1 MLHSQLESGIQGK
14 RDAHAADVASFAS
27 TKQAYETATAELVRA
42 EELLQSL
49 VTGLSADG
57 SGSDSK
63 DGAGGYHGQL
73 AEAKA
78 RASAAQTEGEGAK
91 VQIGL
96 LEKEIKEK
104 EPRARKAAK
113 EGEGLIGELAKARSE
128 RDALRASVAKMDW
141 DESRE
146 TTLLQRRDE
155 LQGQMSHLVQ
165 KRDILR
171 SRLAAV
177 DFAYSDPCPNFDR
190 SKVKGLVANLI
201 DLPADRFN
209 ASTALEISAGGRL
222 YNVVVEDE
230 KVGSSLLERG
240 QLRKRV
246 TIIPLNKISAFRMSA
261 EKLAA
266 AQRAAPGKVDLALS
280 LIGYPDEVSAAMA
293 FVFGDTIIAAD
304 KDAAQKV
311 TFNKNI
317 GVKSVTLEGDVYDP
331 SGTLSGGAAPSSSGI
346 IVKIQELK
354 EVEAQIAP
362 LRTELDQIQRSL
374 AEAKGAIESFRKA
387 KRQLDLKEH
396 QVSLLEQQTQ
406 GSNAAKILAEVEAA
420 KAQLA
425 ELKEVIVATKQK
437 QKQAADECKRLEKEM
452 ADFNNNKDS
461 KLKEIK
467 ADIAKR
473 KKQIAKESGSV
484 KERQRAIQTAELEI
498 QQFDADCEAAREE
511 VESADA
517 SVKRVGKELQQLL
530 RTFEEAQVSKS
541 KTSLSAFHQFTLG
554 PCVVAHS
561 KRSRV
566 DVERGAS
573 RLIRFRRRAQ

>member
-1 MLHSQLESGIQGK
+1 M
-14 RDAHAADVASFAS
+14 
-27 TKQAYETATAELVRA
+27 
-42 EELLQSL
+42 LQSL

-57 SGSDSK
+57 SASDTK

-113 EGEGLIGELAKARSE
+113 EGEGLVGELAKVRGE

-146 TTLLQRRDE
+146 TTLLQRRSE
-155 LQGQMSHLVQ
+155 LQEQMSQLVE
-165 KRDILR
+165 KRDVLR

-177 DFAYSDPCPNFDR
+177 DFAYSDPQPNFDR

-201 DLPADRFN
+201 DLPADRHN

-266 AQRAAPGKVDLALS
+266 AQKAAPGKVDLALS

-293 FVFGDTIIAAD
+293 YVFGDTIIAAD
-304 KDAAQKV
+304 KEAAQKV

-346 IVKIQELK
+346 IIKIQELK
-354 EVEAQIAP
+354 QVEAQIAP
-362 LRTELDQIQRSL
+362 LRAELDQIQRQL
-374 AEAKGAIESFRKA
+374 AEAKGAIDSFRKA

-406 GSNAAKILAEVEAA
+406 GSNAAKIMAEVEAA
-420 KAQLA
+420 KTELAQ
-425 ELKEVIVATKQK
+425 LKEVIVATKQK

-452 ADFNNNKDS
+452 ADFNDNKDS

-498 QQFDADCEAAREE
+498 QQFDADCEAARTE

-517 SVKRVGKELQQLL
+517 SVKRAGKDLQELL
-530 RTFEEAQVSKS
+530 RTVEKAQVRKVH
-541 KTSLSAFHQFTLG
+541 TYRNFL
-554 PCVVAHS
+554 AHDFRLTAHA
-561 KRSRV
+561 KRS
-566 DVERGAS
+566 
-573 RLIRFRRRAQ
+573 

>member
-1 MLHSQLESGIQGK
+1 M
-14 RDAHAADVASFAS
+14 
-27 TKQAYETATAELVRA
+27 
-42 EELLQSL
+42 LQSL
-49 VTGLSADG
+49 ITGLSADG
-57 SGSDSK
+57 SASDTK

-73 AEAKA
+73 AEAEA

-113 EGEGLIGELAKARSE
+113 EGEGLVGELAKVRGE

-146 TTLLQRRDE
+146 TTLLQRRSE
-155 LQGQMSHLVQ
+155 LQEQMSQLVE
-165 KRDILR
+165 KRDVLR

-177 DFAYSDPCPNFDR
+177 DFAYSDPQPNFDR
-190 SKVKGLVANLI
+190 GKVKGLVANLI
-201 DLPADRFN
+201 DLPADRHN

-266 AQRAAPGKVDLALS
+266 AQKAAPGKVDLALS

-293 FVFGDTIIAAD
+293 YVFGDTIIAAD
-304 KDAAQKV
+304 KEAAQKV

-346 IVKIQELK
+346 IIKIQELK
-354 EVEAQIAP
+354 QVEAQIAP
-362 LRTELDQIQRSL
+362 LRAELDQIQRQL
-374 AEAKGAIESFRKA
+374 AEAKGAIDSFRKA

-406 GSNAAKILAEVEAA
+406 GSNAAKIMAEVEAA
-420 KAQLA
+420 KTELAQ
-425 ELKEVIVATKQK
+425 LKEVIVATKQK

-473 KKQIAKESGSV
+473 KKQITKESGSV

-498 QQFDADCEAAREE
+498 QQFDADCEAARTE

-517 SVKRVGKELQQLL
+517 SVKRAGKDLQELL
-530 RTFEEAQVSKS
+530 RTVEKAQVRKVH
-541 KTSLSAFHQFTLG
+541 TYRNFL
-554 PCVVAHS
+554 AHDFRLTAHA
-561 KRSRV
+561 KRS
-566 DVERGAS
+566 
-573 RLIRFRRRAQ
+573 